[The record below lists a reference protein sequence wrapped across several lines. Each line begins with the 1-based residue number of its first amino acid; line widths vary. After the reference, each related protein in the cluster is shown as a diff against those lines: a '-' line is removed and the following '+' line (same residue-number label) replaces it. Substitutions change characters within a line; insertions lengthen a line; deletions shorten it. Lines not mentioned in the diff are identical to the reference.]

1 MPAPAFPFNP
11 LSDSELSIKKP
22 ITQSMMRRL
31 RDDSWIKLPDAGV
44 TEELDTSKSLK
55 PDGAGG
61 TMWGIGG
68 MTASQDSSN
77 NTGSDSSADVTL
89 PGGTV
94 SLINFTG
101 VVGNGASTDS
111 LVQGSIVVFPDGTFR
126 GQWVDS
132 KLQTTIPHISGQ
144 SQPHTTVAT
153 LRESQSQPST
163 GNTMKLLL
171 LFASLTL
178 LCSCGEERDK
188 AVADSSATIYE
199 AWQAHKAGVPDEFID
214 PVITNNSMAIIHAV
228 GYGYTPGKKTK

>member
-68 MTASQDSSN
+68 MTASQDASSN
-77 NTGSDSSADVTL
+77 TGADSSADVTL

-126 GQWVDS
+126 GQWVDCGDLTPTAAACGS
-132 KLQTTIPHISGQ
+132 FNSGTNRTVGLGGIQIANNNTTHKWTITATHNSGNV
-144 SQPHTTVAT
+144 TRV
-153 LRESQSQPST
+153 
-163 GNTMKLLL
+163 
-171 LFASLTL
+171 
-178 LCSCGEERDK
+178 
-188 AVADSSATIYE
+188 TI
-199 AWQAHKAGVPDEFID
+199 
-214 PVITNNSMAIIHAV
+214 TAIN
-228 GYGYTPGKKTK
+228 G